1 MILSAVDFNCSE
13 LEEEFILKFKIVNRR
28 RKIIYCSDL
37 DGESY
42 FVRQESKLKD
52 VSDERKNFDID
63 DELLKNFLFK
73 FVFLRLRLRRL

>member
-1 MILSAVDFNCSE
+1 MCESDNDNLFLLELLDEKRLKKKMILSAVDFNCSE

-42 FVRQESKLKD
+42 FVR
-52 VSDERKNFDID
+52 
-63 DELLKNFLFK
+63 
-73 FVFLRLRLRRL
+73 